1 MKFFAHCKTRFH
13 HFFMNDRVYCGKNPE
28 IHVYPCGSPPP
39 GMDGDEVLAKTKST
53 ITPKEK

>member
-1 MKFFAHCKTRFH
+1 MFIPAVR
-13 HFFMNDRVYCGKNPE
+13 
-28 IHVYPCGSPPP
+28 PPP